1 MGATVAESRLAARPV
16 AQIAQGL
23 RSGAFRARDVVED
36 LLARCEAAIPC
47 NPFATIDP
55 AQARRDADA
64 VDAAFAAGRDPGP
77 LAGIPVSVKDL
88 LNTRGMRTAWGSR
101 AFADNVPD
109 RDASAV
115 RALREAGAIIYAKT
129 TTPEFGHK
137 IVTDSPLHGVTRN
150 PWNLERT
157 SGGSSGGGAVA
168 TALGLGPVAITTD
181 GAGSSRLP
189 AACCGVYG
197 IKPTLGRI
205 PHETAP
211 DTFGLTVNIGA
222 MARHPGDLALP
233 LSIMAATD
241 PSDAWSLAIGDR
253 PFGEVRP
260 DAALRGRRIKMIRTL
275 NGTWLDPEVEA
286 ALEACADHMRALG
299 AEVVAYDGLRTNWCL
314 AEARLLLRI
323 NQTERYAKLIAE
335 RGDTLDRS
343 FMENVR
349 EGLGADAGDLRRALF
364 ARTTLFRDT
373 IALMAD
379 CDYLLMP
386 IFNTPAIPATQYV
399 HDPLVVD
406 GRDLGDLRSGWYS
419 YTVPQNLTG
428 HPAIALPI
436 SLSSTGLPIGVQAI
450 GHWFSEADLIGL
462 ACALD
467 TRTGASAILP
477 PLHG

>member
-1 MGATVAESRLAARPV
+1 MQKPAALPLAR
-16 AQIAQGL
+16 IAQGL
-23 RSGAFRARDVVED
+23 RQGDFRARDVIED
-36 LLARCEAAIPC
+36 LLARCEAAAPC
-47 NPFATIDP
+47 NAFATIDP
-55 AQARRDADA
+55 ALARREADA
-64 VDAAFAAGRDPGP
+64 ADAAFAAGRDPGP
-77 LAGIPVSVKDL
+77 LAGIPISVKDL

-109 RDASAV
+109 SDASAIA
-115 RALREAGAIIYAKT
+115 ALRNAGAILYAKT

-137 IVTDSPLHGVTRN
+137 IVTDSPLHGITRN

-168 TALGLGPVAITTD
+168 TALDLGPVAITTD

-222 MARHPGDLALP
+222 MARHPADLALP
-233 LSIMAATD
+233 LSIMAKAD
-241 PSDAWSLAIGDR
+241 ARDAWSLAVGDR
-253 PFGEVRP
+253 PVGEVMP
-260 DAALRGRRIKMIRTL
+260 GAAVQGRRIKVIRTL
-275 NGTWLDPEVEA
+275 NGSWLDPEVEA
-286 ALEACADHMRALG
+286 ALDACAGHLRALG
-299 AEVVAYDGLRTNWCL
+299 AKVGEFDGTTMDWCL

-335 RGDTLDRS
+335 RGDILDRS
-343 FMENVR
+343 FMENVK

-364 ARTTLFRDT
+364 ARTAFFRAMV
-373 IALMAD
+373 ALMAD
-379 CDYLLMP
+379 CDYLLTP

-419 YTVPQNLTG
+419 YTVPQNLSG
-428 HPAIALPI
+428 HPAIALPV
-436 SLSSTGLPIGVQAI
+436 SLSRAGLPIGVQAI

-462 ACALD
+462 GCALD
-467 TRTGASAILP
+467 ARTGASARRP
-477 PLHG
+477 PPFA

>member
-1 MGATVAESRLAARPV
+1 MGITTVDHPLAARPL
-16 AQIAQGL
+16 ADIARGL
-23 RSGAFRARDVVED
+23 RTGTFRARDVVED
-36 LLARCEAAIPC
+36 LLARCETAAPC
-47 NPFATIDP
+47 NAFATIDP
-55 AQARRDADA
+55 AMARRDADA
-64 VDAAFAAGRDPGP
+64 VDAAIAAGRDPGP
-77 LAGIPVSVKDL
+77 LAGIPISVKDL

-109 RDASAV
+109 SDASAV
-115 RALREAGAIIYAKT
+115 RALREAGAILYAKT

-137 IVTDSPLHGVTRN
+137 IVTDSPLHGITRN

-241 PSDAWSLAIGDR
+241 PTDAWSLAAGDR
-253 PFGEVRP
+253 PFGVVQP
-260 DAALRGRRIKMIRTL
+260 DTALRGRRVKMIRTL
-275 NGTWLDPEVEA
+275 NGSWLDPEVEA
-286 ALEACADHMRALG
+286 ALETAADHMRALG
-299 AEVVAYDGLRTNWCL
+299 AEVVAYDGLRMNWGL

-335 RGDTLDRS
+335 RGDILDRS

-373 IALMAD
+373 LALMAD

-436 SLSSTGLPIGVQAI
+436 SQSSAGLPIGVQAI
-450 GHWFSEADLIGL
+450 GRWFSEADLIGL
-462 ACALD
+462 ACAMD
-467 TRTGASAILP
+467 TRTGASGILP
-477 PLHG
+477 PLHA

>member
-1 MGATVAESRLAARPV
+1 MDTVARLQPAALPL

-23 RSGAFRARDVVED
+23 RRGTFRARDVIED
-36 LLARCEAAIPC
+36 LLARCEAAAPC
-47 NPFATIDP
+47 NAFATIDP
-55 AQARRDADA
+55 AHARREADA
-64 VDAAFAAGRDPGP
+64 ADAAFAAGHDPGP
-77 LAGIPVSVKDL
+77 LAGIPISVKDL
-88 LNTRGMRTAWGSR
+88 LNTKDMRTAWGSA
-101 AFADNVPD
+101 AFADNVPTT
-109 RDASAV
+109 DAAAV
-115 RALREAGAIIYAKT
+115 AALRAAGAILYAKT

-137 IVTDSPLHGVTRN
+137 IVTDSPLHGITRN

-168 TALGLGPVAITTD
+168 AALDLGPVQITTD

-222 MARHPGDLALP
+222 IARHPGDLALP
-233 LSIMAATD
+233 LSIMAKTD
-241 PSDAWSLAIGDR
+241 ARDAWSLAAGDR
-253 PFGEVRP
+253 PFGEVAP
-260 DAALRGRRIKMIRTL
+260 DRAVAGRRFKMIRTL
-275 NGTWLDPEVEA
+275 NGSWLDPEVEA
-286 ALEACADHMRALG
+286 ALEECAAHLRALG
-299 AEVVAYDGLRTNWCL
+299 AEVEEFNGLTMDWCL

-335 RGDTLDRS
+335 RGDILDRS
-343 FMENVR
+343 FMANVT

-364 ARTTLFRDT
+364 ARTTFFREMLG
-373 IALMAD
+373 LMAD
-379 CDYLLMP
+379 CDYLLTP
-386 IFNTPAIPATQYV
+386 IFNTPAISATQYV

-419 YTVPQNLTG
+419 YTVPQNLSG

-436 SLSSTGLPIGVQAI
+436 NLSKAGLPIGVQAI
-450 GHWFSEADLIGL
+450 GHWFSEADLVGL

-467 TRTGASAILP
+467 GRTGASGRRP
-477 PLHG
+477 PLHA